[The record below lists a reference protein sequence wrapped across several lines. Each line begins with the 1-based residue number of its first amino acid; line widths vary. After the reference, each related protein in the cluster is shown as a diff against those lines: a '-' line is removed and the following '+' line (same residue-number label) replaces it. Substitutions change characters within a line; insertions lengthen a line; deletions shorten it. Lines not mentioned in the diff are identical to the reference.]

1 MRSAK
6 MERCCWLVGATLV
19 GLIIG
24 ISLPHLFPWEDFTY
38 RSLTEEENV
47 VKHEEEEEEEEEENP
62 NLLYAVNVCV
72 VLVLILLTIGFEL
85 MEDYLEESA
94 SRNMKPI
101 IEKLFGEMTVL
112 GFLSA
117 FTFVVT
123 KAGSF
128 ERLGEHLFGSTH
140 SEELLE
146 IFENAHFII
155 FFIMVFFVVQVLV
168 LVHEAGETEQEFLAM
183 ERAVRDPDANWAE
196 RAASCQQ
203 HRLQQSLLRSY
214 TSLLFRNKAVEKEE
228 DLLLF
233 KAVRDEFV
241 LDRDLDYPFRP
252 SEERVDENFNFGRYL
267 SACMGSVLTSVVQVN
282 IITWLFFAA
291 ATVVYYGYA
300 LLVHEN
306 ETVRYIGHDVCVVVQ
321 RCLTNISTRRYWLG
335 RGWPWLGSSF
345 STTFTLSAICSY
357 SLQHLL
363 ARSCTTCL
371 AKKNQ
376 AMS

>member
-1 MRSAK
+1 

-24 ISLPHLFPWEDFTY
+24 ISLPHLFPWEQVTY
-38 RSLTEEENV
+38 RSLTEYGEENV
-47 VKHEEEEEEEEEENP
+47 VKHEEEEDEKEENP

-128 ERLGEHLFGSTH
+128 ERLGGHLFGSPH
-140 SEELLE
+140 SDELLE
-146 IFENAHFII
+146 IFESSHFII
-155 FFIMVFFVVQVLV
+155 FFIMVFFVIQVLV
-168 LVHEAGETEQEFLAM
+168 LVQEAGETEQEFLAM
-183 ERAVRDPDANWAE
+183 ERAVRDPDANWTE

-203 HRLQQSLLRSY
+203 HRLHQSFLRSY

-267 SACMGSVLTSVVQVN
+267 SACMGSILTSVVQVN

-306 ETVRYIGHDVCVVVQ
+306 ETVRYIGHDICVVVK
-321 RCLTNISTRRYWLG
+321 CLSDQHISTHRYWLG
-335 RGWPWLGSSF
+335 RGWPWHGSSF

-357 SLQHLL
+357 SLQPLL